1 MDRTMDETIFPSNK
15 QKLNIILEAK
25 LINNRN
31 NRQAN
36 DKLDSKN
43 FSRGDQQRDQ
53 LRSSTRVRAL
63 FFQQLR
69 VIRGWSIA
77 ATILL
82 LLL

>member
-63 FFQQLR
+63 FCQQFR